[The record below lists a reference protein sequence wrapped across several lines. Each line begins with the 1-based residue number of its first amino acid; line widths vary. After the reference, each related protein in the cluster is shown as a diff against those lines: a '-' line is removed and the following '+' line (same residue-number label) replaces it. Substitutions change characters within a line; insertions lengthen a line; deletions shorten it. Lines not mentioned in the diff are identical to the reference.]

1 MSQPGKRP
9 GVTDRENR
17 LERERADRKQFTGE
31 REWRKMELVNSTV
44 GSSCTATTTTA
55 TAGPA
60 VGGSGVAG
68 AGELA
73 GTAAQLDGK
82 LELHVDG
89 SLLEAAGAGAGAED
103 DVLVTEPVLGIRM
116 LMSSRVRC
124 FFSPPR

>member
-1 MSQPGKRP
+1 
-9 GVTDRENR
+9 
-17 LERERADRKQFTGE
+17 
-31 REWRKMELVNSTV
+31 MELVNSTV

-89 SLLEAAGAGAGAED
+89 SLLEAAGAGGAGAGAED